1 MRKADYIV
9 NGIRVPL
16 DVVMLLLAGVATY
29 LLRTHV
35 LDAIRPVLF
44 GPNLSFVQFMLLV
57 AGMTGV
63 MVLTFS
69 VSGLYSMRFR
79 MSKVVEAGHVVVASS
94 AAMMAAILVIFL
106 RAELFHS
113 RFLVLGYWGMAM
125 LFVIVGRLVLRWYAA
140 LRMARSDVLAHRVL
154 VLGHGQVA
162 HEVCRAMA
170 EDPSLGYRVVSSM
183 EDLSIDAL
191 RGVLSR
197 GGIDEV
203 VLAEVEVS
211 SERIVELIDAC
222 YESHVM
228 FQFVPNAYQT
238 FATHYD
244 INSIGRIP
252 LVHLRRTPL
261 EGWGRVFKRVV
272 DVVCSVFA
280 LMVLLPVFVVVA
292 LCIMWDTPGPVFVVL
307 QRVSRNRT
315 FGLIKFRSMVQNAEA
330 LKPALEAL
338 NERADG
344 PLFKMRV
351 DPRVTRVGRIL
362 RKYRIDELPQFANV
376 LRGDISLVG
385 PRPHQPDEIARYQK
399 HHKKVLAIKAGATGL
414 AQVSGSSDLPFEE
427 EVQLDTFYIENWS
440 FWMDIRILI
449 KTAVRL
455 LVDRSAV

>member
-154 VLGHGQVA
+154 VLGHGQVW
-162 HEVCRAMA
+162 R
-170 EDPSLGYRVVSSM
+170 
-183 EDLSIDAL
+183 
-191 RGVLSR
+191 
-197 GGIDEV
+197 
-203 VLAEVEVS
+203 
-211 SERIVELIDAC
+211 
-222 YESHVM
+222 
-228 FQFVPNAYQT
+228 
-238 FATHYD
+238 
-244 INSIGRIP
+244 
-252 LVHLRRTPL
+252 
-261 EGWGRVFKRVV
+261 FK
-272 DVVCSVFA
+272 S
-280 LMVLLPVFVVVA
+280 
-292 LCIMWDTPGPVFVVL
+292 
-307 QRVSRNRT
+307 
-315 FGLIKFRSMVQNAEA
+315 
-330 LKPALEAL
+330 
-338 NERADG
+338 
-344 PLFKMRV
+344 
-351 DPRVTRVGRIL
+351 
-362 RKYRIDELPQFANV
+362 
-376 LRGDISLVG
+376 
-385 PRPHQPDEIARYQK
+385 
-399 HHKKVLAIKAGATGL
+399 
-414 AQVSGSSDLPFEE
+414 
-427 EVQLDTFYIENWS
+427 
-440 FWMDIRILI
+440 
-449 KTAVRL
+449 
-455 LVDRSAV
+455 